1 MGKVNLV
8 IGYKKK
14 YLFFWASK
22 DEGHI
27 GEGLDYSKM
36 VITLCHISK

>member
-8 IGYKKK
+8 IGYKKI
-14 YLFFWASK
+14 FGFWGSK
-22 DEGHI
+22 DKGHI
-27 GEGLDYSKM
+27 GEEMYYSKM